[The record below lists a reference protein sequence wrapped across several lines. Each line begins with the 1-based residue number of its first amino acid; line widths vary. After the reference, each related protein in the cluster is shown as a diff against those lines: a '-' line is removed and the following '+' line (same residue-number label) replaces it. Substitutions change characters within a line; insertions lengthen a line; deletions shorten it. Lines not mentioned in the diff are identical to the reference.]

1 MSEAD
6 TQERRPL
13 RVCYFGTYRA
23 SYSRNQIM
31 LAGLRANGVQVDEC
45 HETLW
50 RGIDDR
56 VEQASGGWL
65 RPRFWLRVAGAYW
78 RLWRKHARGD
88 DYDVMMLGY
97 PGQFDAYL
105 GRLLSWAR
113 RKPMALDLYMS
124 LYLIAE
130 ERGLV
135 ARSPVS
141 GRIIKLLERIGLRLT
156 DLLITDTEAYL
167 GYHCQ
172 TYGLKPDKFRLVP
185 AGADD
190 RIFYPRPALA
200 PPGDHFRVTYYGTF
214 IPNHGVPTMIRAA
227 ALLKD
232 RSDLRFDLYGDGPER
247 EMAQALAAELGLDK
261 VVFHGW
267 LDKDKLP
274 EKIARSHL
282 CLGVFGT
289 TKQSLMTIQNKIWEC
304 MAMGRPVL
312 TGDAPTIR
320 QAIVDREEIYLVPR
334 DDPAQLAAGLAAL
347 MDDPQLRR
355 KIAGGG
361 LARFQQNSIMAN
373 GRRLKEALL
382 ALLPPGAARY
392 Q

>member
-1 MSEAD
+1 M
-6 TQERRPL
+6 

-23 SYSRNQIM
+23 NYSRNQIM
-31 LAGLRANGVQVDEC
+31 IAGLRANGVQVETC

-50 RGIDDR
+50 RGIADR

-78 RLWRKHARGD
+78 RLWRKHARTG

-135 ARSPVS
+135 ERSPLS
-141 GRIIKLLERIGLRLT
+141 GRIIKLLERIGLGLS

-167 GYHCQ
+167 AYHCQ
-172 TYGLKPDKFRLVP
+172 TYGLKPDKFKLVP

-190 RIFYPRPALA
+190 RIFYPRPELA
-200 PPGDHFRVTYYGTF
+200 PPADHFRATYYGTF
-214 IPNHGVPTMIRAA
+214 IPNHGVPTMVRAA
-227 ALLKD
+227 ALLKE
-232 RSDLRFDLYGDGPER
+232 RPEIRFDFYGDGPER
-247 EMAQALAAELGLDK
+247 PAAQDLAADLGAEN
-261 VVFHGW
+261 VTFHGW
-267 LDKDKLP
+267 LEKEDLP
-274 EKIARSHL
+274 EETARSHL

-289 TKQSLMTIQNKIWEC
+289 TRQSLMTIQNKIWEC
-304 MAMGRPVL
+304 LAMGRPVL

-320 QAIVDREEIYLVPR
+320 QAIADREEIYLVPR
-334 DDPAQLAAGLAAL
+334 DDPAQLAAGLVAL

-355 KIAGGG
+355 KIASAG
-361 LARFQQNSIMAN
+361 LARYQQNSIVAN

-382 ALLPPGAARY
+382 AL
-392 Q
+392 